1 MWRSQKVSVIF
12 PTYNEKE
19 SIRAAIREFW
29 ETGVVDEII
38 VVNNNAAPG
47 TSEEVSGT
55 PAREVI
61 ETTQGYGAAL
71 QRGMAEATG
80 DILVWS
86 EPDGTFVGR
95 DILKLLTY
103 ADDFDVV
110 FGSRTSNVLIW
121 SGANMGWF
129 LRVGN
134 YCVAKMM
141 EWIFNTTF
149 LSDVGCTMR
158 LLKREAYERIRDGF
172 TVRGSHFGPECMI
185 LVITAG
191 IRFIEIPLNYRPRVG
206 ESSVTGDP
214 VKAFRLGLRMIA
226 LILSRRL
233 FPPQTKK
240 RNVTTAKDGSSTSAE

>member
-1 MWRSQKVSVIF
+1 MMRGMWGSERVSVIF
-12 PTYNEKE
+12 PTYNEKD

-47 TSEEVSGT
+47 TSEEVAGT

-61 ETTQGYGAAL
+61 ETRQGYGAAL
-71 QRGMAEATG
+71 QRGMAEASG
-80 DILVWS
+80 DILIWA
-86 EPDGTFVGR
+86 EPDGTFIGR
-95 DILKLLTY
+95 DVKKLLTY
-103 ADDFDVV
+103 GDDFDVV

-134 YCVAKMM
+134 YCVAKMF
-141 EWIFNTTF
+141 EFLFNTTF

-158 LLKREAYERIRDGF
+158 LIRRSAYERLKDGF
-172 TVRGSHFGPECMI
+172 TVQGSYFGPEFM
-185 LVITAG
+185 LLTVHRG
-191 IRFIEIPLNYRPRVG
+191 VRFIEIPLNYRPRVG

-214 VKAFRLGLRMIA
+214 VKAFFLGMRMIA
-226 LILSRRL
+226 LILSFRARTLFGRR
-233 FPPQTKK
+233 
-240 RNVTTAKDGSSTSAE
+240 V